1 MKLLKENFGYI
12 YKITNIINNKIYIGK
27 TKETIDSRYKRHIY
41 DIEHHKTKSLLYD
54 AMKKYGIDSFKVE
67 QIDVATD
74 QDELNK
80 KEIYWISF
88 YNSTDHEKGY
98 NLTTGGEV
106 KKEMSLESRK
116 RMSESHKNK
125 PSNRLGKHHT
135 EETKKKISEAMTGK
149 RIGKYNV
156 CSIPVRCIET
166 GEIFESIGEV
176 ERKYN
181 IKATKVCAVCKGKRH
196 MTGGFHWE
204 YADNL

>member
-1 MKLLKENFGYI
+1 
-12 YKITNIINNKIYIGK
+12 
-27 TKETIDSRYKRHIY
+27 
-41 DIEHHKTKSLLYD
+41 
-54 AMKKYGIDSFKVE
+54 
-67 QIDVATD
+67 
-74 QDELNK
+74 
-80 KEIYWISF
+80 
-88 YNSTDHEKGY
+88 
-98 NLTTGGEV
+98 
-106 KKEMSLESRK
+106 MSLESRK

>member
-1 MKLLKENFGYI
+1 MIIYKVTNRINGKVYIGQTKRTLEQRWRHHCCQSGCTLLHRAINKYGKENF
-12 YKITNIINNKIYIGK
+12 T
-27 TKETIDSRYKRHIY
+27 
-41 DIEHHKTKSLLYD
+41 
-54 AMKKYGIDSFKVE
+54 VE